1 MNPLIKDQEWID
13 RIALHQIDGL
23 GPVFIRQLMDAVGS
37 ASSVFKC
44 TAKDLQ
50 QLSFLTAA
58 HRDAIKEQKTRKL
71 AEKLFCQA
79 QKESVRIFWFAD
91 TDYPLRFRGIADA
104 PVLFYYKG
112 VADLDIDKTIGI
124 VGTRKP
130 THYGQQM
137 VAQLIESC
145 ACAHPTIIS
154 GMAMGI
160 DGLAH
165 RRALDLGLPTIA
177 LVAHGLGHA
186 YPAGH
191 RHLKKRLESAG
202 GVLTEHPW
210 DSLVEKGFFPM
221 RNRLIAALSD
231 VLVVVETKS
240 KGGSMITVN
249 QALNYRRPVMA
260 VPGRHIDPYSAGCNE
275 LIRDKQA
282 TMILDG
288 NDLLSFM
295 QWQGSTIPRAVQQQ
309 LFATLDESQMQI
321 VQLLKEQ
328 PGKGLDQL
336 LVQQSLNFSELSVA
350 LFELE
355 HKGII
360 RTLPGNRYTLV

>member
-1 MNPLIKDQEWID
+1 M
-13 RIALHQIDGL
+13 
-23 GPVFIRQLMDAVGS
+23 
-37 ASSVFKC
+37 
-44 TAKDLQ
+44 
-50 QLSFLTAA
+50 
-58 HRDAIKEQKTRKL
+58 
-71 AEKLFCQA
+71 
-79 QKESVRIFWFAD
+79 
-91 TDYPLRFRGIADA
+91 
-104 PVLFYYKG
+104 
-112 VADLDIDKTIGI
+112 DKTIGV

-137 VAQLIESC
+137 VTQLIESC
-145 ACAHPTIIS
+145 AEIQPVIIS

-165 RRALDLGLPTIA
+165 RKALDLGLPSIA

-231 VLVVVETKS
+231 VLVVVETKA

-249 QALNYRRPVMA
+249 QALNYRKPVMA

-275 LIRDKQA
+275 LIRDKKA
-282 TMILDG
+282 EMLLHG
-288 NDLLSFM
+288 NDLLALM
-295 QWQGSTIPRAVQQQ
+295 QWRGSALPRAVQQE
-309 LFATLDESQMQI
+309 LFAALDEHQLQI

-336 LVQQSLNFSELSVA
+336 LVQQPLAFSELSVA

-355 HKGII
+355 YKGII